1 MCVCVFFVSALLCDL
16 LFCVVYFSA
25 FCLRVMLVVLLFS
38 FCCFVVVLLFCCVVC
53 VFPFYR
59 SAVLSLS
66 VFVLLPFRCFDVSC
80 SVFFVLVWHL
90 YSCILFCLVCV
101 FVLSICL
108 LLFCCV
114 LFSFSVVCVLV

>member
-53 VFPFYR
+53 V
-59 SAVLSLS
+59 SVLSLCR
-66 VFVLLPFRCFDVSC
+66 VEFDC
-80 SVFFVLVWHL
+80 
-90 YSCILFCLVCV
+90 VCV
-101 FVLSICL
+101 VAFS
-108 LLFCCV
+108 LF
-114 LFSFSVVCVLV
+114 